1 MFCILG
7 NEELKMSREYE
18 QRNSKCGNLLQLL
31 VLDFI
36 VSLMQAIEFFF
47 FAILIAVVA
56 VVFAVMAYFYK
67 YVDLSQRDQPSDDSE
82 SPPRDETSALILDK
96 ENAGEESKQDP
107 GTNITQTTH
116 SESEF

>member
-1 MFCILG
+1 MGTI
-7 NEELKMSREYE
+7 EI
-18 QRNSKCGNLLQLL
+18 RNMETSFSIITFLLSSLL
-31 VLDFI
+31 
-36 VSLMQAIEFFF
+36 QAIEFFF

-67 YVDLSQRDQPSDDSE
+67 YVDLSQRDEPSDESE

-96 ENAGEESKQDP
+96 QDTEGESKQGYTDP
-107 GTNITQTTH
+107 RANITQTTH

>member
-1 MFCILG
+1 MGTVEI
-7 NEELKMSREYE
+7 
-18 QRNSKCGNLLQLL
+18 RNVETSFSIVTFLLSSLL
-31 VLDFI
+31 
-36 VSLMQAIEFFF
+36 QAIEFFF

-67 YVDLSQRDQPSDDSE
+67 YVDLSQRDEPSDESE

-96 ENAGEESKQDP
+96 QGTEGESKQGYTVP
-107 GTNITQTTH
+107 GANITQTTH

>member
-1 MFCILG
+1 
-7 NEELKMSREYE
+7 MSF
-18 QRNSKCGNLLQLL
+18 LL
-31 VLDFI
+31 
-36 VSLMQAIEFFF
+36 QAIEFFF

-67 YVDLSQRDQPSDDSE
+67 YVDLSQRDQPSDESE

-96 ENAGEESKQDP
+96 QDAEGESKQGYTDP
-107 GTNITQTTH
+107 AANMTQTTR

>member
-1 MFCILG
+1 MW
-7 NEELKMSREYE
+7 KSP
-18 QRNSKCGNLLQLL
+18 S
-31 VLDFI
+31 VLALI

-67 YVDLSQRDQPSDDSE
+67 YVDLSQRDQPSDDSG
-82 SPPRDETSALILDK
+82 STPRDETSALILDK
-96 ENAGEESKQDP
+96 ENTGEESKQDP